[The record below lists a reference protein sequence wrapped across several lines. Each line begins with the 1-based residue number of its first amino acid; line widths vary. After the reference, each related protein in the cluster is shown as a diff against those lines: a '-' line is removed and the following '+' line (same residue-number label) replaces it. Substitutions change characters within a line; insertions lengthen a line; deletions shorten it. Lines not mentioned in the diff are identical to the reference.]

1 MISLKKVTKSAF
13 AILLAAV
20 MVVEASPLAVKA
32 KATKEVTIKDNIS
45 INGIDL
51 GGMSYD
57 EAVAKLGGAND
68 FSETA
73 VTLTSEYGDVVTT
86 LGDIGLSD
94 NTAEVVEEALEYAN
108 SGNILERYRD
118 TKLLEKEPLELT
130 VKKTVS
136 SSIIGQMIENNLG
149 EAMMGDGS
157 YSLSKDG
164 GEIKVTVEG
173 NSVSADANAIE
184 EAVEDIINKEGYSG
198 SDVNTK
204 IILADNSENERVKQ
218 LSRIKDLLGTYTTSY
233 SSSGPA
239 RKTNVQR
246 AASLVNGHVLYPGEQ
261 ISVYN
266 CISPI
271 EMSNG
276 YELAHAYVGTEVV
289 DSPGGGVCQVAT
301 TLYNAVLRAEL
312 EVIQRNCHSMRVTY
326 VPISADAAIAGGVFD
341 LKFRNNLDAP
351 IYIES
356 GWDGANLTFSIYGE
370 EYRPANRK
378 IEFESVQTG
387 VINPPAEPIYTEDKS
402 LPPGTEMVVAQA
414 VTGYTGELWKHVY
427 IDGVLTESILINS
440 SKYQNSPAK
449 IAVNTDEEEE
459 DEDKDKEKKK
469 MKKKKKEKSE
479 DNTEATTEK
488 KKEEKTEAPTEKPTE
503 EPTEA
508 PTEAPVDPPE
518 DGNEE

>member
-1 MISLKKVTKSAF
+1 
-13 AILLAAV
+13 
-20 MVVEASPLAVKA
+20 
-32 KATKEVTIKDNIS
+32 
-45 INGIDL
+45 
-51 GGMSYD
+51 
-57 EAVAKLGGAND
+57 
-68 FSETA
+68 
-73 VTLTSEYGDVVTT
+73 
-86 LGDIGLSD
+86 
-94 NTAEVVEEALEYAN
+94 
-108 SGNILERYRD
+108 
-118 TKLLEKEPLELT
+118 
-130 VKKTVS
+130 
-136 SSIIGQMIENNLG
+136 
-149 EAMMGDGS
+149 
-157 YSLSKDG
+157 
-164 GEIKVTVEG
+164 
-173 NSVSADANAIE
+173 
-184 EAVEDIINKEGYSG
+184 
-198 SDVNTK
+198 
-204 IILADNSENERVKQ
+204 
-218 LSRIKDLLGTYTTSY
+218 
-233 SSSGPA
+233 
-239 RKTNVQR
+239 
-246 AASLVNGHVLYPGEQ
+246 
-261 ISVYN
+261 
-266 CISPI
+266 
-271 EMSNG
+271 MSNG

-326 VPISADAAIAGGVFD
+326 VPISADSAIAGGVFD

-469 MKKKKKEKSE
+469 KKKKKKEKSE